1 MDAGAYHLGEATP
14 ASARIGHASQ
24 SGAQLNRFLT
34 SIRFDAPTLREQA
47 MTDLIQI
54 AADIKARGTIAE
66 TDIAAI
72 RRSLFADG
80 IVSRIEADALFKI
93 ERARTNHLPGWS
105 ELLSEALTDYCIRQE
120 PPEGYLSEDTA
131 SWVMAEITEVKH
143 PSTDA
148 EIELLINIIEK
159 AREVPV
165 GFSAFA
171 LNHVKTMI
179 MYGGGPDARGRQ
191 HHGGRIS
198 EADIH
203 ALERI
208 LWGAGTEGHMAISRE
223 EAEALFAIAEM
234 STGAENDDRFE
245 DMFAKAIGNYLLGA
259 TGRPVPPREVA
270 LRWETEET
278 HLDAARLLRS
288 VMQTYSTAD
297 WSKLRDRDF
306 WADSIRPRTLA
317 QDVDAAFEAQL
328 KAREAAEA
336 AASIMTPDKAA
347 WLLDRIG
354 KNGVMSPPEKALAR
368 FIARNASR
376 LDPSLARMMD
386 KAEA

>member
-1 MDAGAYHLGEATP
+1 
-14 ASARIGHASQ
+14 
-24 SGAQLNRFLT
+24 LNRFLT
-34 SIRFDAPTLREQA
+34 SIRFDAATLREDA

-66 TDIAAI
+66 TDIAVI

-105 ELLSEALTDYCIRQE
+105 ELFSEALTDYCIRQE
-120 PPEGYLSEDTA
+120 PPEGYLSEETS
-131 SWVMAEITEVKH
+131 SWVMAEISEVKH

-148 EIELLINIIEK
+148 EIEFLINVIEK

-165 GFSAFA
+165 SFSAFA
-171 LNHVKTMI
+171 LNHVKNMV

-278 HLDAARLLRS
+278 HLDAARLVRA

-306 WADSIRPRTLA
+306 WADTIRNPRTLA

-354 KNGVMSPPEKALAR
+354 RNGVMSAPEKALAR

>member
-1 MDAGAYHLGEATP
+1 
-14 ASARIGHASQ
+14 
-24 SGAQLNRFLT
+24 
-34 SIRFDAPTLREQA
+34 
-47 MTDLIQI
+47 MTDLIEI
-54 AADIKARGTIAE
+54 AADIKTRGVIAE
-66 TDIAAI
+66 ADIARL
-72 RRSLFADG
+72 RRTIFKDG
-80 IVSRIEADALFKI
+80 IVSRTEANALFSI
-93 ERARTNHLPGWS
+93 ERMRTNHLPGWS
-105 ELLSEALTDYCIRQE
+105 ELFSEALTDYCIRQE
-120 PPEGYLSEDTA
+120 PPEGYLTEEA
-131 SWVMAEITEVKH
+131 AAWVMAEMTKGKH

-148 EIELLINIIEK
+148 EIELLINLIQT
-159 AREVPV
+159 AREVPAS
-165 GFSAFA
+165 FSAFA
-171 LNHVKTMI
+171 LNHVKTTV
-179 MYGGGPDARGRQ
+179 MYGGGPDKHGRE

-208 LWGAGTEGHMAISRE
+208 LWGAGCEGHLAISRE

-234 STGAENDDRFE
+234 STGAENDDRF
-245 DMFAKAIGNYLLGA
+245 DDLFAKAIGNYLLGA
-259 TGRPVPPREVA
+259 TGRSVPTREVA

-278 HLDAARLLRS
+278 HLDAARLLRA

-306 WADSIRPRTLA
+306 WADSLRPRTLA

-354 KNGVMSPPEKALAR
+354 KNGIMSPPEKALAR

-376 LDPSLARMMD
+376 LDPSLARTLD
-386 KAEA
+386 KARA